1 MDQTKEELQETIRQQ
16 AIKNG
21 KLTEQLQAA
30 EIECVRLNNR
40 IEELES
46 MLSEESDLVS
56 RIALRNT
63 LYDADAITM
72 QGVKIVNQFP
82 AVNAVPVVR
91 CEKCKHAVWD
101 EETKLWKCVESAEY
115 DEELGDWFGFCEYH
129 YGDYFCSYGEQKE
142 GIDNG

>member
-1 MDQTKEELQETIRQQ
+1 MDRTKEELQETIRQQ

-21 KLTEQLQAA
+21 QLTEQLQAA

-56 RIALRNT
+56 RIALRNA

-72 QGVKIVNQFP
+72 QGVKIINQFP
-82 AVNAVPVVR
+82 SINAVEVVR
-91 CEKCKHAVWD
+91 CRDCAVPHNKYTGCPNLNGLVTPHDFYCPFGERKDGD
-101 EETKLWKCVESAEY
+101 E
-115 DEELGDWFGFCEYH
+115 
-129 YGDYFCSYGEQKE
+129 
-142 GIDNG
+142 

>member
-21 KLTEQLQAA
+21 QLTEQLQAA

-46 MLSEESDLVS
+46 MLSAESDLVS
-56 RIALRNT
+56 RIALRNA

-72 QGVKIVNQFP
+72 QGVKIINQFP
-82 AVNAVPVVR
+82 AVNAVEVVR
-91 CEKCKHAVWD
+91 CQDCVVPHNKYTGCP
-101 EETKLWKCVESAEY
+101 KLCGLVTSQIFY
-115 DEELGDWFGFCEYH
+115 CP
-129 YGDYFCSYGEQKE
+129 YGERKE
-142 GIDNG
+142 CDD

>member
-1 MDQTKEELQETIRQQ
+1 MDRTKEELQETIRQQ

-21 KLTEQLQAA
+21 QLTEQLQAA

-56 RIALRNT
+56 RIALRNA

-72 QGVKIVNQFP
+72 QGVKIINQFP
-82 AVNAVPVVR
+82 SINAVEVVR
-91 CEKCKHAVWD
+91 CRD
-101 EETKLWKCVESAEY
+101 CVVPHNKYTGCQMLNGLVTPSDFYCPFGERN
-115 DEELGDWFGFCEYH
+115 DGD
-129 YGDYFCSYGEQKE
+129 K
-142 GIDNG
+142 

>member
-1 MDQTKEELQETIRQQ
+1 MDRTKEELQETIRQQ

-56 RIALRNT
+56 RIALRNA

-72 QGVKIVNQFP
+72 QGVKIINQFP
-82 AVNAVPVVR
+82 SINAVEVVR
-91 CEKCKHAVWD
+91 CRDCAVPHNKYTGCPNLNGLVTPHDFYCPFGERKDGD
-101 EETKLWKCVESAEY
+101 E
-115 DEELGDWFGFCEYH
+115 
-129 YGDYFCSYGEQKE
+129 
-142 GIDNG
+142 